1 MAIKKSPTTAAS
13 GPPCAPTRGF
23 DPGSLGVVRNGV
35 TRIPVVVHVVWN
47 TAAQNISDA
56 QIASQIDVLNRD
68 YRRSNPE
75 FGAMPAPFLPLKADL
90 RIEFFLATLDPDDAP
105 SSGILRRQTNVSVFA
120 RDDAVKSH
128 ADGGANAW
136 PAERYLNIWDCHL
149 GGGLLGYA
157 QGSGAPAQT
166 DGVVILPSAFGTIG
180 TAVPPLHLGR
190 TASHAI
196 GRWLNLNQLWGDAN
210 AGAPG
215 LPAFAEDRQATQFFV

>member
-1 MAIKKSPTTAAS
+1 MAIKKSRTPAISDSPRAS
-13 GPPCAPTRGF
+13 THLF
-23 DPGSLGVVRNGV
+23 DPASLGAVHNGV
-35 TRIPVVVHVVWN
+35 TRIAVVVHVVWN

-68 YRRSNPE
+68 YRCNNPE
-75 FGAMPAPFLPLKADL
+75 FGAMPAPFLPLRADL

-105 SSGILRRQTNVSVFA
+105 SNGILRRQTHVSMFT

-128 ADGGANAW
+128 ANGGANAW
-136 PAERYLNIWDCHL
+136 PAERYLNIWLCKL

-157 QGSGAPAQT
+157 QGPGGPAHT

-190 TASHAI
+190 TASHEI
-196 GRWLNLNQLWGDAN
+196 GRWLNLNELWG
-210 AGAPG
+210 GASALEFP
-215 LPAFAEDRQATQFFV
+215 PMADERRAVQFFV